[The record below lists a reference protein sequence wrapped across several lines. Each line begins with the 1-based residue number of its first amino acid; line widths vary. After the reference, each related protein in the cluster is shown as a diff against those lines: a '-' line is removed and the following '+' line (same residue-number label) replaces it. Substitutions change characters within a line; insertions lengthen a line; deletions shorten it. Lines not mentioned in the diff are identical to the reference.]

1 MTFDEIHGN
10 LMNEMMCL
18 SEIRGE
24 LDSESNAKVEAKLA
38 EIGNELRAMDDA
50 CDELFDHF
58 VDGER

>member
-1 MTFDEIHGN
+1 
-10 LMNEMMCL
+10 MNEMMCL

-24 LDSESNAKVEAKLA
+24 LDSESNAKVEVKLA

-58 VDGER
+58 ANL

>member
-1 MTFDEIHGN
+1 
-10 LMNEMMCL
+10 MNEMMCL

-38 EIGNELRAMDDA
+38 EIGEELKAIDDA
-50 CDELFDHF
+50 RDELFDHF